1 MRARPVRLD
10 PAEARALFASAR
22 VARLATV
29 RPDGSPHVVPV
40 CFAFPGETI
49 YTAVDHKPKA
59 TAALARLRHIAA
71 EPRVALLADRYED
84 DWSRLW
90 WVRVDGDAK
99 IVGSVSER
107 EAALAALAAAY
118 PQYAERPP
126 QGPVIVVRPRRIRG
140 WRA

>member
-1 MRARPVRLD
+1 MQLD
-10 PAEARALFASAR
+10 PAEARALFDSAA

-29 RPDGSPHVVPV
+29 RPDGSPHLVPV
-40 CFAFPGETI
+40 CFALARETI
-49 YTAVDHKPKA
+49 YTAVDHKPKS

-90 WVRVDGDAK
+90 WVRVDGDA
-99 IVGSVSER
+99 SVVSSPRER
-107 EAALAALAAAY
+107 KRALAALAAAY
-118 PQYAERPP
+118 PQYAHRPP
-126 QGPVIVVRPRRIRG
+126 EGPVIAVAPRRYSG